1 MNSDEANGMESSQE
15 ESQSPAAS
23 RYLVH
28 ASLIVV
34 LFVLVTV
41 FAVRARR
48 EYRLQTGIRFAERA
62 SMLMDAGEYG
72 QAVSSMRAA
81 LQLAPLQ
88 PEVQRRAA
96 HVFSTLGNANAFIF
110 WHNLFLLEPP
120 RGDDVIAFADW
131 CRRVG
136 REELISD
143 LLPDLD
149 SPEVQLAR
157 ALTTTNVFERVTV
170 LDRLATNPL
179 PSVRFEVALQG
190 CVSTNLA
197 WVRIGR
203 ARMLNLARE
212 RYEAAQFFLLTQPA
226 SETAL
231 AASSLDQMAP
241 DSWLPGCK
249 PMADFVLRQIP
260 LPDAFRQQGLTNQG
274 IATFLR
280 RQGQSLLRPDWLR
293 ASRTNYPLFLLQA
306 EQLAERGN
314 WAELLSE
321 CALTNRVMLPEVRR
335 ALSAL
340 ASDRQGRI
348 DEAFRF
354 QTEAIRIARGQPAR
368 LLNLLGFAQQ
378 NGSPD
383 FHAALLREFC
393 QLPGWREKA
402 SRLLFDLGKS
412 VRQLPWMIEGA
423 EYLAR
428 GDPKS
433 PWYGAWIY
441 GRCLLESDLSGIT
454 PPEGNAPDL
463 VVARALLLAR
473 QGIIDASVEA
483 IESIPDGYRNTH
495 WQVTAAYVYRR
506 AIQRSRAEEL
516 IRRLNLSECFDEEL
530 YLLGLTGSRTR

>member
-1 MNSDEANGMESSQE
+1 MESSHE
-15 ESQSPAAS
+15 ESQSPGAS
-23 RYLVH
+23 RYLVY
-28 ASLIVV
+28 AFLIVV
-34 LFVLVTV
+34 LFVVATV
-41 FAVRARR
+41 FAVQARR

-62 SMLMDAGEYG
+62 SMLMDSGEYG

-96 HVFSTLGNANAFIF
+96 HVFSTMGNANAFIF

-143 LLPDLD
+143 LLPDVD

-157 ALTTTNVFERVTV
+157 ALTTTNVFKRVTV

-179 PSVRFEVALQG
+179 PSLRFEVALQG

-197 WVRIGR
+197 WVQIGR
-203 ARMLNLARE
+203 TRMLNLARD

-231 AASSLDQMAP
+231 AASALEMMAP
-241 DSWLPGCK
+241 DPWLPGCK

-260 LPDAFRQQGLTNQG
+260 LPETFRQQGLTNLG
-274 IATFLR
+274 ISTFLR

-293 ASRTNYPLFLLQA
+293 ESRTNYPLFLLQA

-314 WAELLSE
+314 WVELLSE

-335 ALSAL
+335 VLLAL
-340 ASDRQGRI
+340 ASDRLGRF
-348 DEAFRF
+348 DDAFRF

-368 LLNLLGFAQQ
+368 LLNLFGFAHQ

-402 SRLLFDLGKS
+402 SRMLFELGKS

-454 PPEGNAPDL
+454 PPEGSSPDL
-463 VVARALLLAR
+463 MVARALLLAR

-483 IESIPDGYRNTH
+483 IESIPDAYRNTH

-506 AIQRSRAEEL
+506 ALQRSRAEDL
-516 IRRLNLSECFDEEL
+516 IRRLNVSECFDEEL

>member
-1 MNSDEANGMESSQE
+1 MNLDQLNGIDSPEE
-15 ESQSPAAS
+15 ESGSPGANS
-23 RYLVH
+23 YLLYGFLV
-28 ASLIVV
+28 VV
-34 LFVLVTV
+34 LFVVVTV

-62 SMLMDAGEYG
+62 SLLMESGEYG

-88 PEVQRRAA
+88 PQVQRRAA
-96 HVFSTLGNANAFIF
+96 HVFSAMGNANAFIF

-120 RGDDVIAFADW
+120 RGDDVIAFTDW

-136 REELISD
+136 REELISG
-143 LLPDLD
+143 LLPDVD
-149 SPEVQLAR
+149 TPEVQLAR

-179 PSVRFEVALQG
+179 PVVRFEVALQG

-197 WVRIGR
+197 WVRVGR
-203 ARMLNLARE
+203 TRMLNLAGE
-212 RYEAAQFFLLTQPA
+212 RYEPAQFFLLTQSA
-226 SETAL
+226 SEAVL
-231 AASSLDQMAP
+231 AASSLEQMHP
-241 DSWLPGCK
+241 EPWLPGCK
-249 PMADFVLRQIP
+249 PMADFVLRQVP
-260 LPDAFRQQGLTNQG
+260 LPDPFRQQGLTNQG

-306 EQLAERGN
+306 EQLAERDN

-340 ASDRQGRI
+340 ASERLGRN

-354 QTEAIRIARGQPAR
+354 QTEAVRIARGQPAR
-368 LLNLLGFAQQ
+368 LLNLLGFAHQ

-402 SRLLFDLGKS
+402 SRLLFELGKT

-423 EYLAR
+423 EYLAK

-441 GRCLLESDLSGIT
+441 GRCLLEADLSGIA
-454 PPEGNAPDL
+454 PPEGTSPDL
-463 VVARALLLAR
+463 MIARALLLAR
-473 QGIIDASVEA
+473 QGVIDGSVEA
-483 IESIPDGYRNTH
+483 IESIPEGFRNVH

-506 AIQRSRAEEL
+506 ALQRPRAEEL
-516 IRRLNLSECFDEEL
+516 IRRLDVSECFDEEL
-530 YLLGLTGSRTR
+530 YLLGLPRSRTR

>member
-1 MNSDEANGMESSQE
+1 MNFEVANGMESPQE
-15 ESQSPAAS
+15 ESQPPGAS
-23 RYLVH
+23 RYLVY
-28 ASLIVV
+28 AFLIVV

-41 FAVRARR
+41 LAVRARR

-72 QAVSSMRAA
+72 QAVSSIRAA

-88 PEVQRRAA
+88 PEVQRHAA
-96 HVFSTLGNANAFIF
+96 HVFSTMGNASAFIF

-136 REELISD
+136 REELISN
-143 LLPDLD
+143 LLPDVD

-212 RYEAAQFFLLTQPA
+212 RYEAAQFFLLTQPV
-226 SETAL
+226 SETAS

-280 RQGQSLLRPDWLR
+280 RQGQSMLCPDWLR

-314 WAELLSE
+314 WTELLAE

-354 QTEAIRIARGQPAR
+354 RTEALQIARGQPAR
-368 LLNLLGFAQQ
+368 LLNLLGFAHQ
-378 NGSPD
+378 NDCPE
-383 FHAALLREFC
+383 FQAALLREFC

-402 SRLLFDLGKS
+402 SRLLFDLGNS

-441 GRCLLESDLSGIT
+441 GRCLLELDLSGIT
-454 PPEGNAPDL
+454 PPRGTLRTWWWRGPSCWRDRESSTRPWRPLNPFPKD
-463 VVARALLLAR
+463 
-473 QGIIDASVEA
+473 
-483 IESIPDGYRNTH
+483 IEIPTGRSSPPMC
-495 WQVTAAYVYRR
+495 TAALFNVPVPR
-506 AIQRSRAEEL
+506 I
-516 IRRLNLSECFDEEL
+516 
-530 YLLGLTGSRTR
+530 